1 MNPIAL
7 EPDEL
12 TFAQVVAVA
21 RENAPVELPEHVR
34 EEVAKTRT
42 HVDDLAQA
50 PKPVYGVSTGFGA
63 LAQRHIPHDL
73 RSQLQKSLIRSHA
86 AGMGEPVEPEVVRAL
101 MLLRSRTLATGRTG
115 VKVETLEAYV
125 NLLNAGITPWV
136 YEHLSLIH
144 I

>member
-50 PKPVYGVSTGFGA
+50 RKPV
-63 LAQRHIPHDL
+63 
-73 RSQLQKSLIRSHA
+73 
-86 AGMGEPVEPEVVRAL
+86 
-101 MLLRSRTLATGRTG
+101 
-115 VKVETLEAYV
+115 
-125 NLLNAGITPWV
+125 
-136 YEHLSLIH
+136 
-144 I
+144 